1 MLLATGSRRVD
12 RDRIEFPVANS
23 ALRDHSF
30 CKPQDLLGGSAKYHR
45 LDAVVMVK
53 MGMHRGYRN
62 VVVVVLHA
70 REPAGELTLMVVVH
84 VTQGP
89 DAILGGTLVQT
100 LLSQC
105 TSKQIA
111 EGLGSVAVAFLF
123 NQAVE
128 GIGQCIIDRYS
139 YSTHRMFS
147 VVGASITLIQSGLG
161 WLSVPALNRT
171 TGHILDSPPRRLRLT
186 TVACDANSTAALRDG
201 SHD

>member
-1 MLLATGSRRVD
+1 
-12 RDRIEFPVANS
+12 
-23 ALRDHSF
+23 
-30 CKPQDLLGGSAKYHR
+30 
-45 LDAVVMVK
+45 
-53 MGMHRGYRN
+53 
-62 VVVVVLHA
+62 
-70 REPAGELTLMVVVH
+70 MVVVH